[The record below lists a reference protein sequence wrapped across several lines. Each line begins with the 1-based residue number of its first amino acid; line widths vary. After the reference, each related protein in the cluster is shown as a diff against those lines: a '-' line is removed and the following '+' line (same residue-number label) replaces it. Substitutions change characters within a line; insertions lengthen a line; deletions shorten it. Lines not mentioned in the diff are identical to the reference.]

1 MVDFNIDNYLRIS
14 PTDVILVLISTALII
29 LFAKHF
35 FWDKLTAFIKKRQA
49 LIQENID
56 SSERLKQQALE
67 EKAVYDRK
75 MQDAG
80 KEAHAMIEE
89 AKAQASEEKAEIL
102 AAARTQADR
111 IRQAAAEDIVREQRR
126 AEKDMATAISSVALS
141 AAEALVKK
149 EADDSMRADF
159 VADFIQQAQ
168 EDDRWQKS

>member
-35 FWDKLTAFIKKRQA
+35 FWDKLTAFIKKRQD

-56 SSERLKQQALE
+56 SSERLRQQALE

-89 AKAQASEEKAEIL
+89 AKAQAGEEKAEIL
-102 AAARTQADR
+102 AQAKSQADR
-111 IRQAAAEDIVREQRR
+111 MRQAAAEDIVREQRR

-149 EADDSMRADF
+149 EADDEVRADF
-159 VADFIQQAQ
+159 VADFIRQAQ
-168 EDDRWQKS
+168 EDDRRQTH